1 LATSL
6 IAFGVGLAVVPT
18 ASADPND
25 ATQTDTPAPGPGTGP
40 AASVGQPAPGPGT
53 DGPAATVAQAS
64 DDPGAPAPTACKQFA
79 AALNYASINYEDFA
93 YSIAG
98 NGASVDYAK
107 PDVQSNNVTG
117 RTALRQ
123 AAAAALDASG
133 TPGLQPEVADPMRAW
148 SMSATKLLLVMGVHG
163 NGDMINGAATD
174 MNNNATN
181 VQFACARAGTH
192 A

>member
-1 LATSL
+1 MRSSHVCARALASSL
-6 IAFGVGLAVVPT
+6 IAFGMGLAVVPT

-25 ATQTDTPAPGPGTGP
+25 AAQPDPPAPGPGTGP
-40 AASVGQPAPGPGT
+40 ATS
-53 DGPAATVAQAS
+53 ATQAS
-64 DDPGAPAPTACKQFA
+64 DDPGAPAATACKQFSA
-79 AALNYASINYEDFA
+79 ASNYAAVNYEDFA

-98 NGASVDYAK
+98 NGANVDYAK
-107 PDVQSNNVTG
+107 PDVQSNNVAS

-133 TPGLQPEVADPMRAW
+133 TPGLQPEVGDPMRSW
-148 SMSATKLLLVMGVHG
+148 SMNATKLLLVMGVHG

-174 MNNNATN
+174 LNNDATN
-181 VQFACARAGTH
+181 VQFACAHAGTH

>member
-1 LATSL
+1 MRSSHVCARALASSL
-6 IAFGVGLAVVPT
+6 IALGMGLAVVPT

-25 ATQTDTPAPGPGTGP
+25 VAQPDPPAPGPGAGP
-40 AASVGQPAPGPGT
+40 ATS
-53 DGPAATVAQAS
+53 ATQVS
-64 DDPGAPAPTACKQFA
+64 DDPGAPSATACKQFGV
-79 AALNYASINYEDFA
+79 ALNYAAANYEEFA

-98 NGASVDYAK
+98 NGANVDYAN
-107 PDVQSNNVTG
+107 PDVQSNNVVS

-123 AAAAALDASG
+123 AAAAGLDASG
-133 TPGLQPEVADPMRAW
+133 TPGLQPEIADPMRSW
-148 SMSATKLLLVMGVHG
+148 SMNATKLLLVMGVHG

-174 MNNNATN
+174 MNNDATN